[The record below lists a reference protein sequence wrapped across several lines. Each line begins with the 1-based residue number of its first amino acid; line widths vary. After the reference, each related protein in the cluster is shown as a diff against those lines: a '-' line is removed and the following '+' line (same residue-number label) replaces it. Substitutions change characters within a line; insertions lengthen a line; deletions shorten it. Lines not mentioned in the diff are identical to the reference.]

1 MFPRLSLRTRITAW
15 SAAMSFLGCAL
26 AAGVVSYVPYREELA
41 RRDAAADSRGRK
53 ALERIAA
60 KPGPLD
66 APSDVFADLPGFVV
80 FASGP
85 ADGEPVVWPGTFREH
100 LPSWPP
106 VSGFYGQKDGVLA
119 GTRFAVFQ
127 NASGVVMAGYDVSET
142 EAAFRNRLG
151 FLYLAPIFGLL
162 GGLGGWILAGRA
174 LRPVSRLAEAA
185 ARISAGNL
193 AERLPDA
200 GGDELARLASVLN
213 RMLDRLESAF
223 SQSSRFSADASHE
236 LRTPL
241 CVMRATIEE
250 ELRCGTWNEKQERTL
265 LDLLEEIVA
274 LTGISDNLLMLAR
287 FDAGAQTFK
296 AESVDLSVLV
306 DGIAEDAALLAESR
320 DITITPS
327 IEENVRVAGDRAL
340 LRRLFMNLADNAVR
354 HNRDGGRVDITLQK
368 SGDAVLLLF
377 RNTGPGIPPEDA
389 ARLFTRFFRATD
401 DRARESGGSGLGLS
415 LCHEIVRAH
424 GGTIRLAGSDA
435 EATTFVVEFPSA

>member
-1 MFPRLSLRTRITAW
+1 MFSRISLRARITAW

-26 AAGVVSYVPYREELA
+26 AAGVVSYAPYREELA
-41 RRDAAADSRGRK
+41 RRDAAAEIRGRM

-66 APSDVFADLPGFVV
+66 APSDVFADLPGLVV
-80 FASGP
+80 FASGT
-85 ADGEPVVWPGTFREH
+85 ADGTPVVWPGKFREE
-100 LPSWPP
+100 LPAWPP
-106 VSGFYGQKDGVLA
+106 VSGFYGRNAGVLA

-127 NASGVVMAGYDVSET
+127 NAAGVVMAGYDVSET

-193 AERLPDA
+193 AERLPAA

-223 SQSSRFSADASHE
+223 AQSSRFSADASHE

-250 ELRCGTWNEKQERTL
+250 SLRSGTWNETQEKTL
-265 LDLLEEIVA
+265 LDLLDEIGA

-287 FDAGAQTFK
+287 FDAGAQVFK
-296 AESVDLSVLV
+296 TEPVDLSALAEGV
-306 DGIAEDAALLAESR
+306 AEDAALLAESR
-320 DITITPS
+320 GITITP
-327 IEENVRVAGDRAL
+327 ILEKNIRIAGDRAL

-354 HNRDGGRVDITLQK
+354 HNRDGGCVDITLKQ
-368 SGDAVLLLF
+368 SGDTARVSF
-377 RNTGPGIPPEDA
+377 RNTGPRIPPEDA

-401 DRARESGGSGLGLS
+401 DRARETGGSGLGLS

-424 GGTIRLAGSDA
+424 GGTIRFAGSDA
-435 EATTFVVEFPSA
+435 DTTTFVVEFPTA